1 MSKSETDAEISKA
14 LNTLTRHSMITRLEA
29 DILADMQV
37 CKIEGWDQM
46 EYLNELKEVIDGF
59 FEVDQG
65 KNGRTE
71 K

>member
-1 MSKSETDAEISKA
+1 MSKSEMDAEIPKA
-14 LNTLTRHSMITRLEA
+14 LNTLARHSMITRLEA

-59 FEVDQG
+59 FEKG
-65 KNGRTE
+65 KGFHRDA
-71 K
+71 